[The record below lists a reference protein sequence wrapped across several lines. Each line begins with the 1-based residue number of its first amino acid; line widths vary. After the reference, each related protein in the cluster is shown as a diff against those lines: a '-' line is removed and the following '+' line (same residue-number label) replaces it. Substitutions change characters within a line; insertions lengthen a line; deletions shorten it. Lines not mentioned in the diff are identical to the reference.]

1 MKRAI
6 ALMAASLL
14 ASAAAISSPVFADNG
29 GGGHGKGGEH
39 GASDN
44 GRGEGKGSEARANA
58 PGQMKGDG
66 ESAKRYAPGQQ
77 MADDDDQID
86 DDDDQIAE
94 DEDDVDETET
104 ASIRNPNFGA
114 LISAIRSGNVDLSGV
129 ESSTD
134 VNVVEIDDLLKGN
147 NRSALDNALADNEEQ
162 ISQLRTDLGELDVEG
177 LSDDQINGAVAAR
190 TEADGSLTVYVE

>member
-77 MADDDDQID
+77 MADDDDQIAED
-86 DDDDQIAE
+86 DDDNL
-94 DEDDVDETET
+94 DETET
-104 ASIRNPNFGA
+104 ASIRSPNFGA

>member
-6 ALMAASLL
+6 ALLAASLL

-58 PGQMKGDG
+58 PRQMKGDG

-77 MADDDDQID
+77 MADDDDD
-86 DDDDQIAE
+86 N
-94 DEDDVDETET
+94 VDETET

-177 LSDDQINGAVAAR
+177 LSDDEINGAVAAR
-190 TEADGSLTVYVE
+190 TEADGCLTVYVD